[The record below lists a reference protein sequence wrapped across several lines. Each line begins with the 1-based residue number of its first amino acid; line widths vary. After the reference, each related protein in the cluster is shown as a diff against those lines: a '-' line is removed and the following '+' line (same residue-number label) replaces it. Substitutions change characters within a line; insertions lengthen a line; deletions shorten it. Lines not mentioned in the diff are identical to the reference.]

1 MASGLSGERPFRSA
15 KVVDGERRRLVEIVG
30 NHEMLGKNGRLHG
43 DKDYRRVTAVCQQTF
58 SQQPPPYP
66 SKSGGF
72 GAGFKKFTL
81 ARRPASGG
89 QPA

>member
-43 DKDYRRVTAVCQQTF
+43 DKDYRRVTAVC
-58 SQQPPPYP
+58 
-66 SKSGGF
+66 
-72 GAGFKKFTL
+72 
-81 ARRPASGG
+81 
-89 QPA
+89 